1 MTTTATT
8 EKQTHKLSVL
18 EKVGFGAGD
27 MSVNVMIAA
36 MFFFMQYFYTDIFG
50 LKPAHVGILFLAAR
64 FVDAFSDPLMGLITD
79 KFKSRYGRFRQY
91 FLFLSIPYG
100 FAIFLLFTTPD
111 VSYNMKLV
119 WAYSTYLFATLMF
132 TGVAIPYISY
142 IGVLT
147 ADPKERLSANGYRMF
162 FAKIAN
168 WVIIS
173 SIPALAS
180 MWGNGDPAKGYQ
192 LAMALMSFVGVLL
205 LLFCF
210 FSTRERVE
218 HVVDKKPLSEQFKLL
233 LKNDQWLVLA
243 ACCVFGTLGYAMRG
257 GVALYYAIYFLGASE
272 IVAGQFVGAGIV
284 ASIASMVASTWIT
297 KRYCKVQLFRWSQLL
312 VMLISVA
319 IFVLVS
325 PGDIW
330 LAFVLYILLCF
341 VVDLHAPVFWS
352 AIAEVVDYGE
362 FKNGKR
368 VSGLAFGGISFCQKA
383 GMGIAGFITG
393 LLLTYYGYEAG
404 QAQSE
409 FTVTGIALML
419 TVFPGVFHALMGLV
433 MFKYKITNDFYI
445 DMQAQQGKTDIRSSK
460 SGLSEEYLNEQPL

>member
-1 MTTTATT
+1 MTS
-8 EKQTHKLSVL
+8 EKTVHKLSTL

-50 LKPAHVGILFLAAR
+50 LKPVHVGLLFLAAR
-64 FVDAFSDPLMGLITD
+64 FIDAFSDPLMGLITD
-79 KFKSRYGRFRQY
+79 KYKSRFGRFRQY
-91 FLFLSIPYG
+91 FLYLSIPYG

-119 WAYSTYLFATLMF
+119 WAYVTYLFATLMF
-132 TGVAIPYISY
+132 TGIAIPYISY

-168 WVIIS
+168 WIIIS
-173 SIPALAS
+173 SVPTLAV
-180 MWGNGDPAKGYQ
+180 MWGGGDSAKGYQ
-192 LAMALMSFVGVLL
+192 LAMGLMSFVGVLL

-210 FSTRERVE
+210 FTTKERVE
-218 HVVDKKPLSEQFKLL
+218 HVVDKKPLKEQLGLL
-233 LKNDQWLVLA
+233 LKNDQWLILA
-243 ACCVFGTLGYAMRG
+243 ACCVLGTLGYALRG
-257 GVALYYAIYFLGASE
+257 GVAFYYAIHYLGGTE
-272 IVAGQFVGAGIV
+272 IMAGQFVSAGIA

-297 KRYCKVQLFRWSQLL
+297 KRYCKVQLFRWSQILVLL
-312 VMLISVA
+312 LSILMFFA
-319 IFVLVS
+319 VS
-325 PGDIW
+325 PGDVW

-383 GMGIAGFITG
+383 GMGLAGFVTG
-393 LLLTYYGYEAG
+393 LLLTYFGYQAG
-404 QAQSE
+404 EVQSA

-419 TVFPGVFHALMGLV
+419 TVFPGIFHALMGLV
-433 MFKYKITNDFYI
+433 MFKYKITNRYYV
-445 DMQAQQGKTDIRSSK
+445 DMQVNAGKQDITPPK
-460 SGLSEEYLNEQPL
+460 TGLSEDYANEQPL